1 MFSAG
6 SIARTLGVT
15 LSLAMRSFI
24 ICIVV
29 AFAASGGKARARE
42 IAVQPEIIRFVN
54 EGKVLGGELFKPAGR
69 GPFPAVLYNH
79 GSAPGMLSS
88 QASQAIGP
96 LFVRAGWVFF
106 MPYRRG
112 QGLSSEAGPYILDQV
127 AAARRGGG
135 KHEASVELVRL
146 LKTDHLQDQLRA
158 LDWLQSQPYVRGD
171 RIAVAGNS
179 FGGIEA
185 ILSAAQAPVCAAVAA
200 SAASDSWNDSPE
212 LQQLMKE
219 AAGRS
224 ASPLLL
230 LQAANDFD
238 LAPNKALLQ
247 VRQQAGKPVEYK
259 IYPAFGRSTKDGHSF
274 AYRGVDTWFIDV
286 LTFLSQNCEK

>member
-1 MFSAG
+1 
-6 SIARTLGVT
+6 
-15 LSLAMRSFI
+15 MRKWI
-24 ICIVV
+24 ICLVAALASSSGAARAHEGPVRPDIVR
-29 AFAASGGKARARE
+29 FTSASGE
-42 IAVQPEIIRFVN
+42 
-54 EGKVLGGELFKPAGR
+54 LGGELFKPAGR

-79 GSAPGMLSS
+79 GSAPGMFNSE
-88 QASQAIGP
+88 ASHAIGP

-112 QGLSSEAGPYILDQV
+112 QGLSADAGPYILDEI
-127 AAARRGGG
+127 AAARRRGGR
-135 KHEASVELVRL
+135 HEASVELARL
-146 LKTDHLQDQLRA
+146 LATDHLQDQMRA
-158 LDWLQSQPYVRGD
+158 LEWLQSQPYVRAD

-185 ILSAAQAPVCAAVAA
+185 ILGAAQSQVCAAVAA

-224 ASPLLL
+224 SAPLLL

-238 LAPNKALLQ
+238 LAPNKALQQ
-247 VRQQAGKPVEYK
+247 VRKQAGKPVEYK
-259 IYPAFGRSTKDGHSF
+259 IYPAFGRSAKDGHSF
-274 AYRGVDTWFIDV
+274 AYRGVDTWFPDV
-286 LTFLSQNCEK
+286 LNFLTQSCER

>member
-1 MFSAG
+1 
-6 SIARTLGVT
+6 
-15 LSLAMRSFI
+15 MRNCR
-24 ICIVV
+24 ICVAV
-29 AFAASGGKARARE
+29 AFATSGGDARAYGD
-42 IAVQPEIIRFVN
+42 AVPAETVRFAN
-54 EGKVLGGELFKPAGR
+54 AGKVLGGELFKPAGP

-79 GSAPGMLSS
+79 GSAPGMLNS
-88 QASQAIGP
+88 QASHAIGP

-112 QGLSSEAGPYILDQV
+112 QRLSSEAGPYILDEV
-127 AAARRGGG
+127 AAARRRGG
-135 KHEASVELVRL
+135 KHEASVELARL
-146 LKTDHLQDQLRA
+146 LATDHLQDQLRA
-158 LDWLQSQPYVRGD
+158 LDWLKSQPYVRGD

-185 ILSAAQAPVCAAVAA
+185 ILGAAQAPVCAAVAA
-200 SAASDSWNDSPE
+200 LAASESWNDSPE

-224 ASPLLL
+224 AAPLLL

-247 VRQQAGKPVEYK
+247 IRRQAGKPVEYK
-259 IYPAFGRSTKDGHSF
+259 IYPAFGTSAQEGHSF
-274 AYRGVDTWFIDV
+274 AYRGVDTWFSDV
-286 LTFLSQNCEK
+286 LSFVAQNCER

>member
-1 MFSAG
+1 
-6 SIARTLGVT
+6 
-15 LSLAMRSFI
+15 MRNCL
-24 ICIVV
+24 ICIVA
-29 AFAASGGKARARE
+29 AFATSGGDAHAHGD
-42 IAVQPEIIRFVN
+42 AVQPEIVRFAN
-54 EGKVLGGELFKPAGR
+54 ASKILGGELFKPAGP

-79 GSAPGMLSS
+79 GSAPGMLNSE
-88 QASQAIGP
+88 ASRAIGP

-112 QGLSSEAGPYILDQV
+112 QGLSSEAGPYILDEV
-127 AAARRGGG
+127 AAARRRGG
-135 KHEASVELVRL
+135 KHEASVELARL
-146 LKTDHLQDQLRA
+146 LATDHLQDQLRA
-158 LDWLQSQPYVRGD
+158 LGWLHSQPYVRGD

-185 ILSAAQAPVCAAVAA
+185 ILGAAQVPVCATVAA
-200 SAASDSWNDSPE
+200 SAASESWGDSPE
-212 LQQLMKE
+212 LQRLLKD

-224 ASPLLL
+224 AAPLLL

-259 IYPAFGRSTKDGHSF
+259 IYPAFGTSAKEGHSF
-274 AYRGVDTWFIDV
+274 AYRGVDTWFSDV
-286 LTFLSQNCEK
+286 LTFLTQNCKK